1 MGAPR
6 TIVCVAAS
14 AGGVGALQRLLAA
27 LPADL
32 PAAVVVVQHLSPD
45 HPSALVDILDR
56 AGPLPVR
63 PAVDGAVPAEGVV
76 LVGAPGRHVELDA
89 AGTVVLGDAPA
100 EHFVRPAAD
109 RLFASAAAAAGPR
122 VVAVVLTGT
131 GTDGALGARA
141 VHDAGGVVVVQDP
154 TSAEYDGM
162 PRAALAAVAD
172 AHVLPLDDV
181 AAALVDLTRTSGAP

>member
-27 LPADL
+27 LPAAL

-76 LVGAPGRHVELDA
+76 LLAFAIGRD
-89 AGTVVLGDAPA
+89 
-100 EHFVRPAAD
+100 
-109 RLFASAAAAAGPR
+109 
-122 VVAVVLTGT
+122 VAQQNSCCSVK
-131 GTDGALGARA
+131 LGAESKFRI
-141 VHDAGGVVVVQDP
+141 
-154 TSAEYDGM
+154 
-162 PRAALAAVAD
+162 
-172 AHVLPLDDV
+172 
-181 AAALVDLTRTSGAP
+181 